1 MKNLQA
7 SSSKQVVIITGS
19 STGIG
24 RSAVEIFSAAGWIVA
39 ATMRTPE
46 KEHSLGA
53 LPGVELKVLDV
64 TNTESIKQT
73 VKDIYEHYGRIDAVV
88 NNAGYGLVGVFEDTT
103 EEQVRRQFDTNVFG
117 LMSVCREV
125 IPYLRKQG
133 FGRIINVSS
142 VGGRITLPL
151 YSSYH
156 STKWAVEG
164 FTESLQFEL
173 APFGIR
179 TVLIEPGAIKTDFY
193 DRSADRAELAG
204 SSPYKSYADQ
214 VYSQFEAAAKGAESP
229 VNVAKKILHAASVR
243 SPKTRYAVGGNAPAL
258 LALRKVLPESVFTGM
273 VKMIL
278 KA

>member
-1 MKNLQA
+1 MTNSPA

-24 RSAVEIFSAAGWIVA
+24 RAAVETFSAAGWIVA

-46 KEHSLGA
+46 KEKILGN
-53 LPGVELKVLDV
+53 LPGVELNVLDV
-64 TNTESIKQT
+64 TNTDSIKQAI
-73 VKDIYEHYGRIDAVV
+73 KDVYERYGRIDAVV

-103 EEQVRRQFDTNVFG
+103 EEQIRRQFDTNVFG
-117 LMSVCREV
+117 LMAVCREV
-125 IPYLRKQG
+125 IPYLRKQK

-193 DRSADRAELAG
+193 DRSADRAELPG
-204 SSPYKSYADQ
+204 TSPYKSYADQ
-214 VYSQFEAAAKGAESP
+214 VYSQFDVAAKGAESP
-229 VNVAKKILHAASVR
+229 INVAKKILYAATVR

-258 LALRKVLPESVFTGM
+258 LVLRKVLPESLFTGM

>member
-1 MKNLQA
+1 MTNYQE
-7 SSSKQVVIITGS
+7 SSPKKVVIITGS

-24 RSAVEIFSAAGWIVA
+24 RAAAETFSAAGWIVA
-39 ATMRTPE
+39 ATMRTPT
-46 KEHSLGA
+46 KETSLGE
-53 LPGVELKVLDV
+53 LPGVELNALDV
-64 TNTESIKQT
+64 TDTNSIKQT
-73 VKDIYEHYGRIDAVV
+73 IKDVHQSYGRIDAVV

-103 EEQVRRQFDTNVFG
+103 EEQIRRQFETNVFG
-117 LMSVCREV
+117 LMAVCREI
-125 IPYLRKQG
+125 IPYLRTQG

-193 DRSADRAELAG
+193 DRSADRAELTS
-204 SSPYKSYADQ
+204 SSPYKSYADK
-214 VYSQFEAAAKGAESP
+214 VYRQFDAAAKGAESP
-229 VNVAKKILHAASVR
+229 KNVAKKILHAASVR

>member
-1 MKNLQA
+1 MTKSQT
-7 SSSKQVVIITGS
+7 SSSQKVVIVTGS

-24 RSAVEIFSAAGWIVA
+24 RAAVETFSKAGWIVA
-39 ATMRTPE
+39 ATMRTPAKE
-46 KEHSLGA
+46 KELGN

-64 TNTESIKQT
+64 TNTASIKQAI
-73 VKDIYEHYGRIDAVV
+73 KDVYDRYGRIDAVV

-103 EEQVRRQFDTNVFG
+103 EEQIRRQFETNVFG
-117 LMSVCREV
+117 LMAVCREV

-133 FGRIINVSS
+133 FGRIINISS

-193 DRSADRAELAG
+193 DRSADRAKLPN

-214 VYSQFEAAAKGAESP
+214 VYNQFDTAAKGAEGP
-229 VNVAKKILHAASVR
+229 QVVAKKILQAASVK

-258 LALRKVLPESVFTGM
+258 IALRKVLPESVFTGM

>member
-1 MKNLQA
+1 MTKSQP
-7 SSSKQVVIITGS
+7 SSSQQVVIITGS

-24 RSAVEIFSAAGWIVA
+24 RAAVETFSAAGWIVA

-46 KEHSLGA
+46 KENILGN

-64 TNTESIKQT
+64 TNTDSIKQT
-73 VKDIYEHYGRIDAVV
+73 IKDVYERYGRIDAVV

-103 EEQVRRQFDTNVFG
+103 EEQIRRQFDTNVFG
-117 LMSVCREV
+117 LMAVCREV
-125 IPYLRKQG
+125 IPFFRKQG

-179 TVLIEPGAIKTDFY
+179 TILIEPGAIKTDFY
-193 DRSADRAELAG
+193 DRSADRTELPG
-204 SSPYKSYADQ
+204 TSPYKRYADQ
-214 VYSQFEAAAKGAESP
+214 VYYQFDAAAKGAESP
-229 VNVAKKILHAASVR
+229 TKVAKKILHAATIR

>member
-1 MKNLQA
+1 MTKSQA
-7 SSSKQVVIITGS
+7 SSSQKVVIVTGS

-24 RSAVEIFSAAGWIVA
+24 RAAVETFSEAGWIVA
-39 ATMRTPE
+39 ATMRTPAKE
-46 KEHSLGA
+46 KELSKM
-53 LPGVELKVLDV
+53 PGVELKVLDV
-64 TNTESIKQT
+64 TNTDSIKQAI
-73 VKDIYEHYGRIDAVV
+73 KDVYDRYGRIDAVV

-103 EEQVRRQFDTNVFG
+103 EEQIRRQFDTNVFG
-117 LMSVCREV
+117 LMAVCREV

-133 FGRIINVSS
+133 FGRIINISS

-179 TVLIEPGAIKTDFY
+179 TILIEPGAIKTDFY
-193 DRSADRAELAG
+193 DRSADRAKLPS

-214 VYSQFEAAAKGAESP
+214 VYNQFDTAAKGAKGP
-229 VNVAKKILHAASVR
+229 QIVAKKILLAASVK

-258 LALRKVLPESVFTGM
+258 IALRKVLPESVFTGM